1 MSTKKPGTGLAQ
13 FAASH
18 KGAASTPAAVAAPAA
33 VAEAPAVSAASA
45 ALPDRQRGKSDTVAL
60 TVRLPRGEWERLHQ
74 LAVAEGTSIQ
84 RLAVKGLS
92 RVFEEKGL
100 PGMG

>member
-1 MSTKKPGTGLAQ
+1 MSTKPTGLAQ
-13 FAASH
+13 FTANH
-18 KGAASTPAAVAAPAA
+18 KGG
-33 VAEAPAVSAASA
+33 AASA
-45 ALPDRQRGKSDTVAL
+45 APVVAAAVPASVAPPVVQVAAPEAPRQRGKSDQVAL

-74 LAVAEGTSIQ
+74 LAVAEGTSMQ

-92 RVFEEKGL
+92 KVFEEKGL

>member
-1 MSTKKPGTGLAQ
+1 MTPKKPGTGLAQ

-18 KGAASTPAAVAAPAA
+18 KGTAINPPAVEATGGA
-33 VAEAPAVSAASA
+33 VAEVPVSV
-45 ALPDRQRGKSDTVAL
+45 PDRQRGKSDLVAL

-100 PGMG
+100 PGIN